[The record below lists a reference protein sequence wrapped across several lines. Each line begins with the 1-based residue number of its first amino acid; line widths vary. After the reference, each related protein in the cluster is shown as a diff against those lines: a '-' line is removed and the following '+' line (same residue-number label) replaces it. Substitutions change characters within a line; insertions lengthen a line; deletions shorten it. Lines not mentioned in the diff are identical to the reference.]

1 MGQAAR
7 ELLEATSEGEHT
19 AVAILLVLDELAR
32 SDSDF
37 DARERS
43 TIEACLTTSF
53 AVDPGRLDVLMA
65 SVEAARSGS
74 ADLVRL
80 SRVIKTRL
88 PAQHDRDSVAKAL
101 WQVVLA
107 DGEVTDVE
115 DRLVNSITTLIGVSY
130 KRVSELKAEILD
142 RT

>member
-7 ELLEATSEGEHT
+7 QLLEAASEGEHT

-37 DARERS
+37 DAREQS
-43 TIEACLTTSF
+43 TIATCLTTNF
-53 AVDPGRLDVLMA
+53 AVDPGRLDALMS
-65 SVEAARSGS
+65 SVAAARSGP
-74 ADLVRL
+74 ADLARL
-80 SRVIKTRL
+80 SRVIKARL

-101 WQVVLA
+101 WEVVLA

-142 RT
+142 RA